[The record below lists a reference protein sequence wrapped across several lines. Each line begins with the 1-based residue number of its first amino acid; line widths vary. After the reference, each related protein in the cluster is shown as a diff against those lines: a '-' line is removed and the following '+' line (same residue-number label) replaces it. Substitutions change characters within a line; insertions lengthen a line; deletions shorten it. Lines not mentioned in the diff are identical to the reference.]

1 MANRHRP
8 GDVHAPVEDTEV
20 PLGLKALVI
29 LMFMLLVGLG
39 LVLVIVLGERGALW
53 LM

>member
-1 MANRHRP
+1 MANRNRP

-29 LMFMLLVGLG
+29 LLFMLLIGLGVVLVVALGGGALG
-39 LVLVIVLGERGALW
+39 LV
-53 LM
+53 